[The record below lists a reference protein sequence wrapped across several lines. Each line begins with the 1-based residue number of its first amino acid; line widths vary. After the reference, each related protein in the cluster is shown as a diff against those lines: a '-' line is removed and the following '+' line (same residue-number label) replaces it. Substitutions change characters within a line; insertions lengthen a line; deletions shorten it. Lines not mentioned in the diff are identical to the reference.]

1 MVGTVRSVAL
11 YRRSKPSWN
20 FAGERRNLE
29 KMCGGE
35 ANECTTPKNGKEGK
49 AWSRFWPQELEKE
62 KKRRERERE
71 GRERSRREKDRGKP
85 AEAGDEGP
93 QDSAYICARIERTR
107 RFSLRFFKVL
117 FFFSLTEVYTRGRHT
132 RVNFWNLILSRG
144 AFEGRNHSH
153 RSANESLFCDFLD
166 SSVVPK
172 HVILFASH

>member
-1 MVGTVRSVAL
+1 MNARRRRTGRKVRRDHGSDL
-11 YRRSKPSWN
+11 KNSRKRK
-20 FAGERRNLE
+20 
-29 KMCGGE
+29 
-35 ANECTTPKNGKEGK
+35 NE
-49 AWSRFWPQELEKE
+49 EKE
-62 KKRRERERE
+62 KEK
-71 GRERSRREKDRGKP
+71 GEKDQGERKI
-85 AEAGDEGP
+85 EENQLKREMKGP
-93 QDSAYICARIERTR
+93 YIYIYICARIERTR

-132 RVNFWNLILSRG
+132 RVNFWNLILFRG